1 MTVVDLSSIFGNGG
15 ITVSRKQTLEE
26 KAQAAGNPPAPP
38 LSGSGLKK
46 LVLDNLP
53 ALTVG
58 GGIAAYQIYFKQDD
72 IATAVKKSL
81 GPAIGIYVGNQL
93 ASGGGYLLDSLTGPA
108 GAYVGNKF
116 LLQYYQALPLITTAA
131 ISLGGSF
138 AARMVR
144 QRVAS
149 Y

>member
-1 MTVVDLSSIFGNGG
+1 MTVVDLSSIFGDDS
-15 ITVSRKQTLEE
+15 IIASQKPSIDQ
-26 KAQAAGNPPAPP
+26 KAQAAGNPAAPVM
-38 LSGSGLKK
+38 SGSGLKN

-58 GGIAAYQIYFKQDD
+58 GGIVAYQIYFKQDD
-72 IATAVKKSL
+72 VATAVKKSL